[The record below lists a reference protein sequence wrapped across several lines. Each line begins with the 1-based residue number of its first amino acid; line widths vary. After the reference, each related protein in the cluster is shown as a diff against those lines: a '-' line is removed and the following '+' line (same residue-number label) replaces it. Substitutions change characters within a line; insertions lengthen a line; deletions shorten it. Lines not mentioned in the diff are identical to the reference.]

1 MTTLHDDRRRDA
13 EHVRRLIDQAAGRST
28 PEGAAAF
35 LDGAREALLETL
47 ARLRTNPE
55 TQAEADEL
63 ARLLGVFIDLTSG
76 ERPR

>member
-1 MTTLHDDRRRDA
+1 MATLHDDQRRDV
-13 EHVRRLIDQAAGRST
+13 ENVRRLLDRAADRST

-35 LDGAREALLETL
+35 LDGARAALLETL